1 MHKTLF
7 IILVIFYSNFA
18 SAFEAILVDPQQ
30 EMRAKSLFTL
40 IRCTQCKGQSIKDSN
55 AEIALII
62 RQNIRKQIEDGKT
75 DKEILDF
82 LEVRY
87 GEGINMNLKFNS
99 KNIILWLLPIVL
111 LLSGGYLTLRKAKL
125 FGV

>member
-1 MHKTLF
+1 MHKILF
-7 IILVIFYSNFA
+7 IILVIFCSNFA

-62 RQNIRKQIEDGKT
+62 RQNIRKQIEDGKI
-75 DKEILDF
+75 DEEIFDF
-82 LEVRY
+82 LEARY
-87 GEGINMNLKFNS
+87 GEEINMKPKFNS

-111 LLSGGYLTLRKAKL
+111 LLSGGYLALRKAKL
-125 FGV
+125 SGV

>member
-62 RQNIRKQIEDGKT
+62 RQNIRKQVEDGKT
-75 DKEILDF
+75 DEEILDF